1 MKRGQFAAALSL
13 LIISVLFFLI
23 PLQGQN
29 VPFSRDTD
37 HDGFPDDLETATGNN
52 PRINEPLEK
61 STAGGRC
68 GIIKTDPIRINHP
81 RNVLIILDT
90 SGSMRETMGES
101 TRIEIAKK
109 VLTRYIDAL
118 PPSMRVG
125 FVIYGKSGCG
135 EKSVELIAPIGSN
148 TRNTI
153 KSRIQDLQP
162 MGQTP
167 IAFTLRRSLDFF
179 HGIEDQNNSLILISD
194 GRESCGGNPV
204 QVIRELKESPV
215 NPDVTVIG
223 LNVSAGT
230 RRELSGIAEAS
241 DGVYRDVHNEED
253 FMETCTGFFKNMTKM
268 YKDIVCI
275 VRQYNAY
282 LTYETIQYNRSRSY
296 LVKAEMNAEN
306 EDMKRAL
313 VNVRLSI
320 DKNHAQRTALQK
332 NVDTMISNKLEE
344 MREAI
349 RKFTGS
355 SQGD

>member
-1 MKRGQFAAALSL
+1 MKQGKITVAIMV
-13 LIISVLFFLI
+13 LIVLAIFFLV
-23 PLQGQN
+23 PVNAQET
-29 VPFSRDTD
+29 PFSRDSD

-61 STAGGRC
+61 STAGGQC
-68 GIIKTDPIRINHP
+68 GVIKTDPVRINQP

-101 TRIEIAKK
+101 TRIEIAKT
-109 VLTRYIDAL
+109 VLTKYVDAL
-118 PPSMRVG
+118 PASMRIG

-135 EKSVELIAPIGSN
+135 ENSVELIAPIGSN

-153 KSRIQDLQP
+153 KSKIQELQP

-179 HGIEDQNNSLILISD
+179 RGIEDQNNSLILISD

-204 QVIRELKESPV
+204 QAIRELKDSPV

-223 LNVSAGT
+223 LNVNART
-230 RRELSGIAEAS
+230 RSQLSGIAKAS

-253 FMETCTGFFKNMTKM
+253 FMETCTGFFKNMTKL

-306 EDMKRAL
+306 DVMKNTL
-313 VNVRLSI
+313 GEVRLKI
-320 DKNHAQRTALQK
+320 DKNHADRITLQK
-332 NVDTMISNKLEE
+332 NIDTMIANRLEE

-355 SQGD
+355 TGEN